1 MKKIITGL
9 MLGVTV
15 LGFMSAC
22 GRSDGNS
29 KPSDESNNEAAIE
42 EVRNFGK
49 NFTQQAS
56 AGQLEALAA
65 SYPELSDV
73 KTVVP
78 LNSENIIVTQPE
90 AGLYQITLADGVTM
104 NVTRSDDGAIKIV
117 DSHGL
122 FVFPEDKVEIAK
134 KTGMW
139 NDNLSDAQLNERM
152 KDEDFFKW
160 VKNNGD
166 VKINDI
172 ISVGK
177 TINDGGTGDL
187 SDPNLYHVILTNN
200 SNVPIKGSEY
210 KIKWEYWNPY
220 QDHNPTYNYEKGK
233 DIPANGT
240 VRIDWSD
247 GGESESY
254 LKGVKWNLSSEQLKE
269 KFGKPFTGNEYQEY
283 LNNKK

>member
-1 MKKIITGL
+1 

-15 LGFMSAC
+15 LGFVSSC
-22 GRSDGNS
+22 GRNNGNS
-29 KPSDESNNEAAIE
+29 KLSAESNEADKEVAID

-49 NFTQQAS
+49 NFAEQAS
-56 AGQLEALAA
+56 AGQLDALTA

-78 LNSENIIVTQPE
+78 LNSENIIVTQTE
-90 AGLYQITLADGVTM
+90 SGLYQITLAEGVTM
-104 NVTRSDDGAIKIV
+104 NVKRSEDGTIKVV

-139 NDNLSDAQLNERM
+139 DANLSDAQLNERM
-152 KDEDFFKW
+152 KDKDFFTW
-160 VKNNGD
+160 VKNNRD
-166 VKINDI
+166 VKTNNI

-187 SDPNLYHVILTNN
+187 SDPNLYHAILTNN

-210 KIKWEYWNPY
+210 KLKWEYWNPY

-233 DIPANGT
+233 DIPANGS

-247 GGESESY
+247 GGESENN

-269 KFGKPFTGNEYQEY
+269 KFGKPYTGNEYQEY
-283 LNNKK
+283 LNKK